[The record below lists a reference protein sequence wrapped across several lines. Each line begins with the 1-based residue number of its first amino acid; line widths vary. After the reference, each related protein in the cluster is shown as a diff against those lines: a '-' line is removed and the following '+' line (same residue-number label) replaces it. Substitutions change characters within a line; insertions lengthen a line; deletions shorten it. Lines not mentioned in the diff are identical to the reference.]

1 MEVGRVGYRRLCPD
15 GPRRHGRHLFGGQS
29 LDINGYKPFATTSHR
44 VIALLIVFI
53 CWLIGVVF
61 VRWRTR
67 GLKPPSPEKPVVQ
80 DPVELEIEAM
90 RQSFRNAVKTIR
102 TKWTGEERGR
112 QTLYTL
118 PWYVVMGPPAVG
130 KTSLL
135 AASDMKFPLAHL
147 LGLESFKS
155 IKLTV
160 EPQYWVTNDSV
171 LFDLPGAWLRPA
183 SQKAGAETGKTRES
197 RLWNAFSA
205 LLTEHRPRR
214 PINGVILVLDI
225 CELMRTTEEERGNLA
240 ASIHG
245 RLVEMSEALGTRF
258 TIHMVVNKIDHL
270 LGFRDYFQQFSKL
283 ERLAPFGF
291 SFDVYDELHADAW
304 RDTFTTDFAAFMDR

>member
-1 MEVGRVGYRRLCPD
+1 MLSSGYSPAQIVANTAAFLWKWVASAI
-15 GPRRHGRHLFGGQS
+15 GASALMALAVMAAIWFGGQS

-118 PWYVVMGPPAVG
+118 PWYVVMGPP
-130 KTSLL
+130 
-135 AASDMKFPLAHL
+135 
-147 LGLESFKS
+147 
-155 IKLTV
+155 
-160 EPQYWVTNDSV
+160 
-171 LFDLPGAWLRPA
+171 R
-183 SQKAGAETGKTRES
+183 
-197 RLWNAFSA
+197 SA
-205 LLTEHRPRR
+205 RRRYSPHR
-214 PINGVILVLDI
+214 
-225 CELMRTTEEERGNLA
+225 T
-240 ASIHG
+240 
-245 RLVEMSEALGTRF
+245 
-258 TIHMVVNKIDHL
+258 
-270 LGFRDYFQQFSKL
+270 
-283 ERLAPFGF
+283 
-291 SFDVYDELHADAW
+291 
-304 RDTFTTDFAAFMDR
+304 